1 MRYAFAEFYRLLNSM
16 RSPVPG
22 YPSTIHYLCALV
34 SELAYY
40 HVPQFEIDNRKR
52 VKFIPCQ
59 GYGEILNSR
68 VPTSVIQYLQESDF
82 QDPFVIE
89 HKGTVTVGLY
99 AKQYLFIG
107 IRGTVFLNDW
117 KINLHLSLS
126 RARRT
131 PCIRAFPHPLRG
143 RAHTGF
149 LKEATRIVTDLMRET
164 HKQNRTKVSHTF
176 FSGHSLGGAVA
187 ALTSNLLSKN
197 ASSTCIFGAPRYCDS
212 TGYIAF
218 GPRPATHFAR
228 RGDLVPSLPPRWL
241 GYADHARQFDTNG
254 IPSASDSLR
263 PGLFDL
269 FRHLPL
275 FCGDIL
281 ERHSMEG
288 YRQELGGRI
297 GSTDCMEEL
306 VPLDRLTVERVS

>member
-1 MRYAFAEFYRLLNSM
+1 M
-16 RSPVPG
+16 
-22 YPSTIHYLCALV
+22 
-34 SELAYY
+34 
-40 HVPQFEIDNRKR
+40 
-52 VKFIPCQ
+52 KFIPCQ

-212 TGYIAF
+212 TGTLRSGLGRQRTLRGAAIWYHPYLLDGWGTQTTPVSSIRTAYLPRRIVCAQDCSICF
-218 GPRPATHFAR
+218 GIYPYSVAT
-228 RGDLVPSLPPRWL
+228 SLNATVWKVIGR
-241 GYADHARQFDTNG
+241 N
-254 IPSASDSLR
+254 
-263 PGLFDL
+263 
-269 FRHLPL
+269 
-275 FCGDIL
+275 L
-281 ERHSMEG
+281 EAG
-288 YRQELGGRI
+288 
-297 GSTDCMEEL
+297 
-306 VPLDRLTVERVS
+306 